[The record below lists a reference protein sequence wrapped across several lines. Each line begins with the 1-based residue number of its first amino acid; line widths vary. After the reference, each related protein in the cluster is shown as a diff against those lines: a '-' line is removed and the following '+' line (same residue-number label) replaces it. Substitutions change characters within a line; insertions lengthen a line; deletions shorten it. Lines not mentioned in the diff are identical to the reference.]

1 MFQIPKA
8 GEVVLPKLKGVMTM
22 KRAVIA
28 VIGVAFLSGA
38 PAFAQDAKKI
48 ADGKKIYDAK
58 ECSKCHMIAGKGNK
72 IGPLDSGH
80 GLEVGEADMRKW
92 LTDPAAMEQTL
103 DHKPKVKMSS
113 KAKAMDLKPA
123 DIDALVAYLVSVQ
136 AGKPKQK

>member
-1 MFQIPKA
+1 
-8 GEVVLPKLKGVMTM
+8 M

-38 PAFAQDAKKI
+38 SVFAQDAKKI

-58 ECSKCHMIAGKGNK
+58 DCAKCHMIAGKGNK

-80 GLEVGEADMRKW
+80 GLEVNEADMRKW
-92 LTDPAAMEQTL
+92 LTDPLAMEKTL

-113 KAKAMDLKPA
+113 KAKEMNLKPA
-123 DIDALVAYLVSVQ
+123 DIDVLVAYLVSVQ
-136 AGKPKQK
+136 SGKKK

>member
-1 MFQIPKA
+1 
-8 GEVVLPKLKGVMTM
+8 MTM

-28 VIGVAFLSGA
+28 VIGVAFLCGA

-72 IGPLDSGH
+72 IGKLDGVATKLSA
-80 GLEVGEADMRKW
+80 ADIRKW
-92 LTDPAAMEQTL
+92 LVSPAEMEKAL

-113 KAKAMDLKPA
+113 KEPDMKLKDA
-123 DIDALVAYLVSVQ
+123 EIDALVAYLQ
-136 AGKPKQK
+136 TLK